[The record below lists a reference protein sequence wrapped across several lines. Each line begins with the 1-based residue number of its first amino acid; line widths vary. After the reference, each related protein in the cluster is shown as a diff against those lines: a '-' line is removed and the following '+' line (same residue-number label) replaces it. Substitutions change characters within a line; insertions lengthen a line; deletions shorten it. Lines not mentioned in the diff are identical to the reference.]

1 MDLDLFVQQLVN
13 AISLGGVYALLALGL
28 AIVFS
33 VMGLVNFA
41 HGEIMTLAGYGMWFV
56 GMVIG
61 LTLPFMFLAAIL
73 LGLLAAVL
81 MERIAFRPVRG
92 SSVVTMLITSFA
104 VSGILQVTFQNVI
117 SPRPR
122 GIVFPPEISQTIDV
136 FGVDVEIIKLMAIV
150 MVLGSLGLLMLFL
163 RRTTLGISMRAAAQD
178 FSVARLMGIRAD
190 TVIAVAFAISGLL
203 AGVAAFLWVAQRGSV
218 DPAMG
223 LTPIIKAFIASVMG
237 GLGSLPGA
245 VVGGFVLGFIE
256 VMLQAWLP
264 DAALPFKDA
273 VSLVIVIAILLWR
286 PQGLLGKATDRV

>member
-1 MDLDLFVQQLVN
+1 MDIDLFVQQLVN
-13 AISLGGVYALLALGL
+13 AVSLGGVYALLALGL

-33 VMGLVNFA
+33 IMVLVNFA
-41 HGEIMTLAGYGMWFV
+41 HGEIMSLAGYAMWFV
-56 GMVIG
+56 GMQLG
-61 LTLPFMFLAAIL
+61 APLPVMFLAAIGM
-73 LGLLAAVL
+73 GLLAAVL

-122 GIVFPPEISQTIDV
+122 GIVFPPELSQVISV
-136 FGVDVEIIKLMAIV
+136 FGVDVEVIKLIAIV
-150 MVLGSLGLLMLFL
+150 MVLASLGLLMLFL

-190 TVIAVAFAISGLL
+190 TVIAVAFAISGIL

-223 LTPIIKAFIASVMG
+223 LTPVIKAFIASVMG

-256 VMLQAWLP
+256 VMLSAWLP
-264 DAALPFKDA
+264 AAALPFKDA
-273 VSLVIVIAILLWR
+273 VALVIIIGILLWR

>member
-1 MDLDLFVQQLVN
+1 MDLVIQQFIN

-33 VMGLVNFA
+33 IMGLVNFA
-41 HGEIMTLAGYGMWFV
+41 HGEIMTLGGYAMWFV
-56 GMVIG
+56 TIQFGAP
-61 LTLPFMFLAAIL
+61 LPLVFLAAIATAMT
-73 LGLLAAVL
+73 AALL

-92 SSVVTMLITSFA
+92 GSVATMLLTSFA
-104 VSGILQVTFQNVI
+104 VSVILQVTFQNVI

-122 GIVFPPEISQTIDV
+122 GIQLPPEMSQVIQ
-136 FGVDVEIIKLMAIV
+136 FLGVGVGLIQLLAIL
-150 MVLGSLGLLMLFL
+150 MVLVSLGLLTIFL

-178 FSVARLMGIRAD
+178 FAVARLMGIRAD
-190 TVIAVAFAISGLL
+190 GVIATAFAISGLL

-223 LTPIIKAFIASVMG
+223 LTPVIKAFIASVMG

-256 VMLQAWLP
+256 VTLGAWLP
-264 DAALPFKDA
+264 QEALPFKDA
-273 VSLVIVIAILLWR
+273 FSLTIVILILLWR
-286 PQGLLGKATDRV
+286 PQGLLGRAADRV

>member
-1 MDLDLFVQQLVN
+1 MDVVIQQLVN

-33 VMGLVNFA
+33 IMGLVNFA
-41 HGEIMTLAGYGMWFV
+41 HGEIMTLGGYAMWFV
-56 GMVIG
+56 TIQFGAP
-61 LTLPFMFLAAIL
+61 LPLVFLAAIATTMV
-73 LGLLAAVL
+73 AAIL

-92 SSVVTMLITSFA
+92 ASMATMLLTSFA

-122 GIVFPPEISQTIDV
+122 GIQLPPELSQVIPV
-136 FGVDVEIIKLMAIV
+136 LGIGIGLIQLLAIV
-150 MVLGSLGLLMLFL
+150 MVLVSLGLLTLFL

-190 TVIAVAFAISGLL
+190 AVIATAFAISGLL

-256 VMLQAWLP
+256 VTLQAWLP
-264 DAALPFKDA
+264 QEALPFKDA
-273 VSLVIVIAILLWR
+273 VSLTIVILILLWR
-286 PQGLLGKATDRV
+286 PQGLLGRATDRV

>member
-1 MDLDLFVQQLVN
+1 MDLVIQQLIN

-33 VMGLVNFA
+33 IMGLVNFA
-41 HGEIMTLAGYGMWFV
+41 HGEIMTLGGYAMWFV
-56 GMVIG
+56 TIQFGAP
-61 LTLPFMFLAAIL
+61 LPLVFLAAVATAM
-73 LGLLAAVL
+73 AAALL

-92 SSVVTMLITSFA
+92 ASVATMLLTSFA
-104 VSGILQVTFQNVI
+104 VSVILQVTFQNLI

-122 GIVFPPEISQTIDV
+122 GIQLPPEMSQVIQIL
-136 FGVDVEIIKLMAIV
+136 GVRIGLIQLLAIL
-150 MVLGSLGLLMLFL
+150 MVLLSLGLLTIFL

-178 FSVARLMGIRAD
+178 FAVARLMGVRAD
-190 TVIAVAFAISGLL
+190 AVIATAFAISGLL

-223 LTPIIKAFIASVMG
+223 LTPVIKAFIASVMG

-256 VMLQAWLP
+256 VTLQAWLP
-264 DAALPFKDA
+264 QEALPFKDA
-273 VSLVIVIAILLWR
+273 VSLTIVILILLWR
-286 PQGLLGKATDRV
+286 PQGLLGRATDRV